1 LGSPLQAAR
10 CARRHKSYTNTLA
23 IIKLTKTNKMK
34 TKIKLILV
42 TFLIGIFTITGCKS
56 EKKDNDKD
64 ETKITLSDSEVE
76 NLVKRSYQYVAMY
89 NVINNFAMMEKN
101 PMTSG
106 GWNKTKFN
114 YKLADH
120 TVRAIA
126 RPNNDTYYILSL
138 LDLRDDAVIIKY
150 PAIDTKYASLEVSGY
165 DHYVTIPIA
174 TSKGDFK
181 EETSILY
188 YSDKTKN
195 YNGEAIEGVDKT
207 LKMSSD
213 FIIAFLRV
221 SAHETKDGRNVKAME
236 NFKLTTLSEFQ
247 GKDGFEK
254 TSVDFPTYGNDQM
267 VFKNNFLEV
276 MQFVFNHISFD
287 ENNEMDKEV
296 LAAFAPLGV
305 KPGNNYDASKVAQ
318 IDGER
323 FAKVAAEVAK
333 EQLAAW
339 NSPDGN
345 PYLFDV
351 FKPKGEMTLAPMVA
365 QSAVGPIGL
374 PATQAVYPG
383 VGTIDGEL
391 NAMNDYVI
399 KMTKEE
405 LPPATA
411 FWSTTLYDAKEG
423 FFIPNDRK
431 KYIVGVNGG
440 MKLNKEGGIEI
451 YVAAEQPKDVPLENW
466 LPINRED
473 LNLDIIL
480 RIYAPD
486 TEKLKNWKAPKA
498 EKLQ

>member
-1 LGSPLQAAR
+1 
-10 CARRHKSYTNTLA
+10 
-23 IIKLTKTNKMK
+23 MK
-34 TKIKLILV
+34 TKSKLILIASI
-42 TFLIGIFTITGCKS
+42 IGIFAITSCNSKQ
-56 EKKDNDKD
+56 EKKDSDKD

-114 YKLADH
+114 YTLADH

-138 LDLRDDAVIIKY
+138 LDLRDDAVVIKY

-188 YSDKTKN
+188 YSDKTNN

-236 NFKLTTLSEFQ
+236 NFKLSTLSEFQ

-254 TSVDFPTYGNDQM
+254 TSVDFPSYGNDQM
-267 VFKNNFLEV
+267 VFKNNFIEV

-305 KPGNNYDASKVAQ
+305 KPGNAYDASKVAQ

-323 FAKVAAEVAK
+323 FAKIASEIAK
-333 EQLAAW
+333 KQLASW

-351 FKPKGEMTLAPMVA
+351 FKPKGEMTLTPMVA

-383 VGTIDGEL
+383 VGTIDGKPL

-423 FFIPNDRK
+423 FFIPNERK
-431 KYIVGVNGG
+431 KYIVGKNGG
-440 MKLNKEGGIEI
+440 MKLNEEGGIEI
-451 YVAAEQPKDVPLENW
+451 YVAADQPKGVPLENW

-486 TEKLKNWKAPKA
+486 TEKLQNWKAPKA
-498 EKLQ
+498 EKFQ